1 MIEAARKHL
10 TEMKIIDLFELVCFD
25 IFDDEFKLAEKVDC
39 IVLSYTIT
47 TFINSYGMLA
57 KILSQCSKV
66 LKDDGY
72 MFIADFQYVA
82 IPKDDW
88 WAGMYTKPVVEDTP
102 PKEFEVFNFI
112 IQHAPDSP
120 FEIFNIPNHIM

>member
-25 IFDDEFKLAEKVDC
+25 IFDDEFQLSEKVDC

-47 TFINSYGMLA
+47 TFINSYGMLN
-57 KILSQCSKV
+57 KILSQCAKV

-72 MFIADFQYVA
+72 MFIADF
-82 IPKDDW
+82 
-88 WAGMYTKPVVEDTP
+88 
-102 PKEFEVFNFI
+102 
-112 IQHAPDSP
+112 
-120 FEIFNIPNHIM
+120 